1 MRGYGLDELHSKI
14 PELKQPAVALLAALI
29 PIVTFIAA
37 TLILTALDRL
47 WPNWTLANQIAVMAL
62 AFLTIAPFF
71 WRHEAYTRR
80 WGDKAYRNA
89 FALHVLTGLPGVFAV
104 IVHIAFMP
112 GERVISGS
120 WEIPAE
126 IAAWY
131 FCLTGAVL
139 DVRAILAFGFDN
151 LSMLYV
157 YYPQE
162 GRLVESKI
170 YAVIRHPVYS
180 AVLRL
185 GWALALWR
193 GTWPALAFAA
203 FMPLGLTLWLRL
215 AEEREL
221 VQRFGESY
229 ADHRRRVPAFF
240 PQPKNIVKF
249 WKFLLTG
256 S

>member
-1 MRGYGLDELHSKI
+1 MRGFGLDELHSKI
-14 PELKQPAVALLAALI
+14 PELKHPAVALLAALI
-29 PIVTFIAA
+29 PIVTFSAA
-37 TLILTALDRL
+37 TLLLGTLDRL
-47 WPNWTLANQIAVMAL
+47 RPGWTLASQIAVMAL

-71 WRHEAYTRR
+71 WRHETYTKR

-89 FALHVLTGLPGVFAV
+89 FALHVLTGLPVIFAV

-112 GERVISGS
+112 DERVISGG
-120 WEIPAE
+120 WELPAGV
-126 IAAWY
+126 AAWY

-139 DVRAILAFGFDN
+139 DLRAILTFGFDN

-162 GRLVESKI
+162 GRLVNSKI

-180 AVLRL
+180 ALIRI

-193 GTWPALAFAA
+193 GTWASLAFGL

-240 PQPKNIVKF
+240 PRLGSLGLF

-256 S
+256 N